1 MRRSPRKR
9 GFRGGFLTFGG
20 FPAMLGEKNFLGGE
34 VHAFLCQRLHCRGPS
49 GGAAAARGDEFRKNA
64 GLTEKGYALRYAS
77 PTNQVFC
84 VIENAAME
92 RLTGRAEFGF
102 WETYDE
108 THTVIRFAAG

>member
-1 MRRSPRKR
+1 MQPQCGALLAKGRLLGLQFDELFTDHLYETIGVPAIRAADRIRR
-9 GFRGGFLTFGG
+9 
-20 FPAMLGEKNFLGGE
+20 E
-34 VHAFLCQRLHCRGPS
+34 
-49 GGAAAARGDEFRKNA
+49 
-64 GLTEKGYALRYAS
+64 LTEKGYTLRYAS

-108 THTVIRFAAG
+108 THTVIRFAAGWSTTMEEAEALCAAL

>member
-1 MRRSPRKR
+1 MPRRLRR
-9 GFRGGFLTFGG
+9 
-20 FPAMLGEKNFLGGE
+20 E
-34 VHAFLCQRLHCRGPS
+34 
-49 GGAAAARGDEFRKNA
+49 
-64 GLTEKGYALRYAS
+64 LTEKGYALRYAS

-108 THTVIRFAAG
+108 THTVIRFAAGWSTTMEEAEALCTAL

>member
-1 MRRSPRKR
+1 MSW
-9 GFRGGFLTFGG
+9 
-20 FPAMLGEKNFLGGE
+20 LGEVWRNGS
-34 VHAFLCQRLHCRGPS
+34 RPS
-49 GGAAAARGDEFRKNA
+49 GFAQKQQSTDFPAARGDEFRKNA

-108 THTVIRFAAG
+108 THTVIRFAAGWSTTMEEAEALCAAL

>member
-1 MRRSPRKR
+1 MQPQRGALLAKGRLLGLQFDELFTDHLYETIGVPAIRAADRIRR
-9 GFRGGFLTFGG
+9 
-20 FPAMLGEKNFLGGE
+20 E
-34 VHAFLCQRLHCRGPS
+34 
-49 GGAAAARGDEFRKNA
+49 
-64 GLTEKGYALRYAS
+64 LTEKGYALRYAS

-108 THTVIRFAAG
+108 THTVIRFAAGWSTTMEEAEAL

>member
-1 MRRSPRKR
+1 MHAAAR
-9 GFRGGFLTFGG
+9 GFAQKQQSTDF
-20 FPAMLGEKNFLGGE
+20 
-34 VHAFLCQRLHCRGPS
+34 Q
-49 GGAAAARGDEFRKNA
+49 AARGDEFRKNA
-64 GLTEKGYALRYAS
+64 GLTEKGYALQYAS